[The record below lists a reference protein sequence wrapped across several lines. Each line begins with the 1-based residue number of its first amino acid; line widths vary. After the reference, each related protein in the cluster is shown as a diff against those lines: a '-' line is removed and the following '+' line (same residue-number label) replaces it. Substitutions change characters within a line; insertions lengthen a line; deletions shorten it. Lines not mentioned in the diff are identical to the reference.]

1 MPARILAAAIL
12 VISPATV
19 VLGQTPCEHLKSLSL
34 PNTVITAAE
43 SIPAGPYL
51 PIGLPAD
58 ASQQARIQL
67 PAYCQVS
74 AVLSP
79 TSDSH
84 IEMEL
89 WLPDR
94 WNGKFQAVGNGG
106 WAGVISYGAL
116 ASALQESYANGVD

>member
-58 ASQQARIQL
+58 PTVTPGTAPSGPGPCTTSSMRT
-67 PAYCQVS
+67 VS
-74 AVLSP
+74 NGRP
-79 TSDSH
+79 TLRRSGFPTLRS
-84 IEMEL
+84 
-89 WLPDR
+89 
-94 WNGKFQAVGNGG
+94 
-106 WAGVISYGAL
+106 
-116 ASALQESYANGVD
+116 